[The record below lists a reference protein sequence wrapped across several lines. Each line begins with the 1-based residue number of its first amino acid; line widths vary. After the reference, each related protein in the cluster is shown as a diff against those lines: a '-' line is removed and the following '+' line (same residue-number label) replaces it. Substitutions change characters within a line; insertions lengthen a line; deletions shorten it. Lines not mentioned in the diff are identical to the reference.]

1 MFVPLKELGQ
11 MSPVAHPD
19 SCSLEIKGLGT
30 CFGWANFGDLAG
42 LNAHY
47 CRHVRG
53 GSWCCSM
60 CISGAEILFLHQA
73 R

>member
-1 MFVPLKELGQ
+1 

-42 LNAHY
+42 LNWPLLPT
-47 CRHVRG
+47 CPG
-53 GSWCCSM
+53 GLMVLQQVHFWGRDFVFALSM
-60 CISGAEILFLHQA
+60 LNSVSTIS
-73 R
+73 